1 MKEKDIKDIR
11 KDQLSECEKKEKSFI
26 VEDCSREC
34 FPLNVMD
41 IKLLTMPKHL
51 LKKCRRCNF
60 KKRSCATNIADCTA
74 NEKKMQHL

>member
-41 IKLLTMPKHL
+41 I
-51 LKKCRRCNF
+51 
-60 KKRSCATNIADCTA
+60 
-74 NEKKMQHL
+74 